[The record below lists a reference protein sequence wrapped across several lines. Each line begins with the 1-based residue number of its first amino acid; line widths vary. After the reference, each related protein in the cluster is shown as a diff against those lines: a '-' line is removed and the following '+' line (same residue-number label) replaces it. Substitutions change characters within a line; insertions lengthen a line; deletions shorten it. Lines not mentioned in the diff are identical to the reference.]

1 MYSIQSTSLAV
12 CSKSMIKYPAEIV
25 VEHRYL
31 LGFTRVVVQ
40 FLVHYEFFLIKLLNW
55 THWSVLQRTTEYLN
69 KVSNNFWD
77 LLIVDSCFNYSKL
90 STLSSARHVCNI
102 SVHYSFRGLNIFC
115 NIIGRL
121 CNFKTN
127 QQIWK

>member
-12 CSKSMIKYPAEIV
+12 CHKSMIKYPVEIV
-25 VEHRYL
+25 VERRYS
-31 LGFTRVVVQ
+31 LGFTRVLVQ
-40 FLVHYEFFLIKLLNW
+40 LLVHYENFSIKLLNW

-69 KVSNNFWD
+69 KVSNNFRD
-77 LLIVDSCFNYSKL
+77 LLIVDSSFNYSKL
-90 STLSSARHVCNI
+90 SKLSSARDVCSI

-127 QQIWK
+127 QQIWR